1 MMESRFAMF
10 AVIAALFWAALAF
23 LTVQAATALGLGA
36 AGDFF
41 FGDFAYP
48 WRAQFNFDFAIHL
61 LLVAAWMIW
70 RAPNRIV
77 GAVFGLLAIN
87 LGALFTLAFLMV
99 AGWRARGDLRAVLLG
114 RYA

>member
-1 MMESRFAMF
+1 
-10 AVIAALFWAALAF
+10 
-23 LTVQAATALGLGA
+23 
-36 AGDFF
+36 
-41 FGDFAYP
+41 
-48 WRAQFNFDFAIHL
+48 
-61 LLVAAWMIW
+61 MIW